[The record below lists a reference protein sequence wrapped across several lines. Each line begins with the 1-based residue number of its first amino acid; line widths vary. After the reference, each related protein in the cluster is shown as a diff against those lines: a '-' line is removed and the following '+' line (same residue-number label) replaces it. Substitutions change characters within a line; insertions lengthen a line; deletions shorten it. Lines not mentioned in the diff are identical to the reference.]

1 MTSMDND
8 VDGLPRLTVI
18 SFSAP
23 IFRIINVE
31 KFTNECFL
39 DTSGAIFRT
48 GSCSGS
54 ENISKVKSLKYNLED
69 LAVCPVDYCEND
81 GRCYIEENV
90 QKCKCRSRFYGHRCQ
105 KLRTL
110 ENGNFNLR
118 LLKINFVFQF
128 VMTRALISFSSLMVL
143 SEWEEETIH

>member
-1 MTSMDND
+1 M
-8 VDGLPRLTVI
+8 
-18 SFSAP
+18 
-23 IFRIINVE
+23 
-31 KFTNECFL
+31 
-39 DTSGAIFRT
+39 
-48 GSCSGS
+48 
-54 ENISKVKSLKYNLED
+54 SKVISLKYNLED

-128 VMTRALISFSSLMVL
+128 VMTRALISFSSLMDL